1 LQTAGVGCAGAPA
14 RLDRLAAGGA
24 APVEGAEMSWIRVVD
39 EGEAEGRLAELYGRL
54 VEPWGGVDNV
64 LKIHSLN
71 PPSLLAHFE
80 LYRTLMR
87 GASPLTRVQREMIA
101 VVVSAANRCHY

>member
-1 LQTAGVGCAGAPA
+1 MAWIRTIDEDDAEGKLREHYA
-14 RLDRLAAGGA
+14 RLR
-24 APVEGAEMSWIRVVD
+24 
-39 EGEAEGRLAELYGRL
+39 
-54 VEPWGGVDNV
+54 EPWGGVDNI

-71 PPSLLAHFE
+71 PDSLWGHFD

-87 GASPLTRVQREMIA
+87 GRSPLTGVQREMIG